1 MFPPIIVAPTLFPV
15 SGFWSVSVAPAFGPP
30 AHFPGLIGK
39 GDLQARLVVLVE
51 PVVLKRVHRNR
62 RLQRILEID
71 ETEVEL
77 TTRLG
82 HFFY

>member
-1 MFPPIIVAPTLFPV
+1 
-15 SGFWSVSVAPAFGPP
+15 
-30 AHFPGLIGK
+30 
-39 GDLQARLVVLVE
+39 
-51 PVVLKRVHRNR
+51 LKRVHRNR